1 MVSVAET
8 DLRRHKR
15 KADGMADKELVALTL
30 AGALVLGTSATR
42 AAADPV
48 ADFYRGRTVTF
59 VIGSGEAGAYDLGG
73 RLMARHL
80 ARFIPGHPTIVPQ
93 NMPGASSTRAA
104 SYLYGVAPRD
114 GTALGTAQPTIVLH
128 KLLDPTAAYE
138 AKRYTWIGRMQPMT
152 LVGVAW
158 TGAADHTMAD
168 ARDRKLIVS
177 ASGASGTS
185 AIVPWALNRLA
196 GTHFQVVTGY
206 QSVVPQLLAMERGEV
221 EGVGSAGLSDV
232 LARGDWVKTGKVSF
246 LYTIAAK
253 RSRQLPDVPAI
264 TEFARSDLDR
274 TVLQLLG
281 SVTDIGFTIMAPPDV
296 PADRAASLRK
306 AFDDM
311 VHDARFRAEA
321 GKIGLDPEPQSGD
334 ELAQSVAG
342 TLGAAGAAVQKL
354 RQVTEPVRY

>member
-1 MVSVAET
+1 
-8 DLRRHKR
+8 
-15 KADGMADKELVALTL
+15 MADKLLVALTL
-30 AGALVLGTSATR
+30 ASALALGVSTTP

-73 RLMARHL
+73 RLMGRYL
-80 ARFIPGHPTIVPQ
+80 GRYIPGHPTIVPQ

-104 SYLYGVAPRD
+104 SYLYGMAPRD
-114 GTALGTAQPTIVLH
+114 GTALGTVQPTIVLH

-138 AKRYTWIGRMQPMT
+138 PKGYTWIGRLQPMT

-158 TGAADHTMAD
+158 TGAADHTMTD

-185 AIVPWALNRLA
+185 AIVPWALNRLT

-232 LARGDWVKTGKVSF
+232 LARGDWIKTGKVNF
-246 LYTIAAK
+246 LYTIAAQ
-253 RSRQLPDVPAI
+253 RSRQLPDVPVIA
-264 TEFARSDLDR
+264 EFARNGLDR

-281 SVTDIGFTIMAPPDV
+281 NVTDIGFTIMAPPGV
-296 PADRAASLRK
+296 PADRVASLRK
-306 AFDDM
+306 AFGDM
-311 VHDARFRAEA
+311 VHDPDFRAEA
-321 GKIGLDPEPQSGD
+321 NKIGLNPEPRSGD
-334 ELAQSVAG
+334 ELQGIVAA

-354 RQVTEPVRY
+354 RQVTQPVR